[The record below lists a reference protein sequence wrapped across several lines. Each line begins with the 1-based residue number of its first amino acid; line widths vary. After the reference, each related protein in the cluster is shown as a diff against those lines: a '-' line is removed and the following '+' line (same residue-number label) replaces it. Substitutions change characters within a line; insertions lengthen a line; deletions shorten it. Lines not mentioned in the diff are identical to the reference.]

1 MIVVAAVVEE
11 DDTFLVTRRLRGTH
25 LEGYWE
31 FPGGKREDGETDHQ
45 SLTREMREEV
55 ATEIRVEDEI
65 LRTVHAYPSRTVELR
80 FYRCT
85 LLGRPRPR
93 LGQQMRWVPRG
104 QLATLRFPPAD
115 DELIQTLTAPSRR
128 TGEP

>member
-31 FPGGKREDGETDHQ
+31 FPGGKREDGETDQQ